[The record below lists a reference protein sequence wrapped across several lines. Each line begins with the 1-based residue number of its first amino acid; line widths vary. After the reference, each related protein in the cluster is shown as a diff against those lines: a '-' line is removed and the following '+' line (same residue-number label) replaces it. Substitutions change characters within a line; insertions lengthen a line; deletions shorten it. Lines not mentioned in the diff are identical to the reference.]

1 MSDDE
6 VIFNANEKRSL
17 RMASSLINDAS
28 EPLIKDS
35 PAELQKRLRQSYDGV
50 NSTNYQLL
58 PIEDKK
64 VDDIEA

>member
-28 EPLIKDS
+28 EPLIKES
-35 PAELQKRLRQSYDGV
+35 SAELLKRPRQSYDGV